1 MELLEVKDL
10 KVYYYS
16 NAGLVKA
23 VDDVGFTLGK
33 KQTLGIVG
41 ESGSGKSTLGF
52 SIMRLVP
59 TPGRIVGGSI
69 FFDQENLL
77 LKSEDEMRKIRGR
90 RIGMVFQDPMTSL
103 NPLMRIGDHIVETI
117 IRHQTATKEQ
127 AMKRV
132 EALLERLGI
141 SKTRIDDYP
150 HQFSGGMRQRIMIG
164 LALALNPD
172 IVIADEPTTSL
183 DVIVEAQIVEL
194 MRQLK
199 RDFESSMVLITHN
212 MGIVAELA
220 DTVVVMYAGK
230 MMEISDSVSLYEN
243 PLHPYTKALLR
254 SIPNIRLAS
263 QELTFIPGLPPDLI
277 NPPKGCRF
285 QPRCKYAMPR
295 CAEEEPPLIKL
306 ETTRR
311 VACFL
316 HGG

>member
-23 VDDVGFTLGK
+23 VDDVDFTLGK
-33 KQTLGIVG
+33 KHTLGIVG

-59 TPGRIVGGSI
+59 RPGRIVDGSI

-77 LKSEDEMRKIRGR
+77 SKSEQELRKIRGR

-117 IRHQTATKEQ
+117 MRHETVTKEQ
-127 AMKRV
+127 AKKRA
-132 EALLERLGI
+132 EALLEQLGI
-141 SKTRIDDYP
+141 SMTRIDDYP

-194 MRQLK
+194 MKQLK
-199 RDFESSMVLITHN
+199 RDFESSMILITHN

-220 DTVVVMYAGK
+220 DTVAVMYAGK
-230 MMEISDSVSLYEN
+230 IAEISDSISLYGK

-254 SIPNIRLAS
+254 SIPNIRLTS

-277 NPPKGCRF
+277 NPPRGCRF
-285 QPRCKYAMPR
+285 QPRCEYAMPR
-295 CAEEEPPLIKL
+295 CVEEEPPLIKL
-306 ETTRR
+306 EATRR

-316 HGG
+316 YAG